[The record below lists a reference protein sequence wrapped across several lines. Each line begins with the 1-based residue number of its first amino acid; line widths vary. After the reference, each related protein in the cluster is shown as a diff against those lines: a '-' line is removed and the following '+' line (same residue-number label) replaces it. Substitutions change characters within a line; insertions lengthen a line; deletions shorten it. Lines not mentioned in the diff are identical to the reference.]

1 MSFSSI
7 PIMPAELQSK
17 SLISL
22 RCCGTE
28 ANERQTLPELLRH
41 SG

>member
-17 SLISL
+17 LQRIEEQARALVRVS
-22 RCCGTE
+22 T
-28 ANERQTLPELLRH
+28 N
-41 SG
+41 